1 MDKKLRE
8 TTPAFMCRKRTGKGE
23 TWTRSTN
30 LRLPFDVNAMLN
42 LSNTKLVSDIARLF
56 NISLFGTL

>member
-1 MDKKLRE
+1 MNSKR
-8 TTPAFMCRKRTGKGE
+8 RTGKGE
-23 TWTRSTN
+23 TWTRGTN
-30 LRLPFDVNAMLN
+30 LPLPFDVNAMLN